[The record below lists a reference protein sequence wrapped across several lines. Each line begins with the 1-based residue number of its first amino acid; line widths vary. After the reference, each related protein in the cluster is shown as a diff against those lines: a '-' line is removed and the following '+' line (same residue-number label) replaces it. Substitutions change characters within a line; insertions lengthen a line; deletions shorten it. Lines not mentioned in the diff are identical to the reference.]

1 MAIVGLDTIELVI
14 DIEKTFCIEIPD
26 ADAEGLGVVGDLARY
41 VSDKTQGTSTE
52 CTFEEALHTI
62 IDLLISNYGIPVGK
76 ANSTSHV
83 VFDLGLD

>member
-1 MAIVGLDTIELVI
+1 MGLDTVELVI
-14 DIEKTFCIEIPD
+14 DIEKTFCIEISDDD
-26 ADAEGLGVVGDLARY
+26 AGKLGVVGDLARY
-41 VSDKTQGTSTE
+41 VSEKTKGTSTE
-52 CTFEEALHTI
+52 CTFEEALRAI